1 MAKRH
6 KRKLVAKEVSAKN
19 KAFWDK
25 IKSVRIGTD
34 HFDVVFKKNV
44 QGGKCM
50 GEMCHDDREIVLDEE
65 LKSIDSLLPVST
77 LFHEICHGIER
88 TFLEFDDDDKE
99 YDKKSEFLIDM
110 ISESLV
116 MVLSDNLE
124 VFRVILDRIEER
136 KRKYEGGAK

>member
-1 MAKRH
+1 MAKRKE
-6 KRKLVAKEVSAKN
+6 KRRVYKEASAKN